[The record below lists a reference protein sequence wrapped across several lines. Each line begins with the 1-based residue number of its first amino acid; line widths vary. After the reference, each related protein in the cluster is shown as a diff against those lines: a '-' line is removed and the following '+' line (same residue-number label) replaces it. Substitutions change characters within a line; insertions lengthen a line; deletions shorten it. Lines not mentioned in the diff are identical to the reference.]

1 METFSA
7 LLAIC
12 AGKSPVPGEFPAQR
26 PVTQSFD
33 VCFDLRLNKRLSK
46 QSWGWWFETQ
56 SRPLWRHSNAY
67 PFTYTEYGWP
77 TNYFDFKTWWLMIRH
92 VLLIPWNNKPCCS
105 CSRCMVLQ
113 TGRVDLPRSVGDISL
128 NWALS
133 SPGIEIT
140 LSSWQCPG
148 FKIPVSLA
156 FGKVLYINPRVY
168 TTVAFI
174 HILKYTPF
182 DKSNGRLLLDEFK
195 WNFPNL
201 KLDVFLISPK
211 FDGDCHYKN
220 HHRTSADQCVSFFTS
235 LIKRA
240 KIMFWKF
247 HMNPSNFSPRN

>member
-1 METFSA
+1 MFA
-7 LLAIC
+7 LICVWINDWVNNREAGDLRRNRAHYDVIVMLTPLHTRNMDGPLITLTSRHDDSWSDMCFLFHEIINLA
-12 AGKSPVPGEFPAQR
+12 AAVPG
-26 PVTQSFD
+26 V
-33 VCFDLRLNKRLSK
+33 
-46 QSWGWWFETQ
+46 W
-56 SRPLWRHSNAY
+56 
-67 PFTYTEYGWP
+67 
-77 TNYFDFKTWWLMIRH
+77 
-92 VLLIPWNNKPCCS
+92 CC
-105 CSRCMVLQ
+105 RQ
-113 TGRVDLPRSVGDISL
+113 AGPRVDLPRSVGDISL

-140 LSSWQCPG
+140 LSSWQCLG
-148 FKIPVSLA
+148 FKILVSLA

-168 TTVAFI
+168 NTVAFI

-182 DKSNGRLLLDEFK
+182 DKSNDRLLLDEFK

-235 LIKRA
+235 LRKRA
-240 KIMFWKF
+240 KIMVWKF